1 MRQIEQE
8 LVSALKNFQFENG
21 ENFCKQLEEE
31 ALGQFSPDF
40 LNVLEEH
47 QSSRKTDFRAFSVSF
62 SFRVCIEH
70 YFLEKDT
77 ELKKELFSKIANNLT
92 KIKEE
97 LSEAHGQSLFPEEF
111 ISLAL
116 IRNVYLSKDQE
127 LINLFKENLPKPRI
141 QLFEEYALSDEIKNE
156 AEQTVNALQIFLQ
169 DRKLPL
175 VEFASIKTQ
184 RQLRAKKRQR
194 EEIARLAEQPQFLEL
209 KGKAEQEL
217 RIKGALREANRPYIP
232 KSPWKL
238 LNKNIF
244 VTASTIELFSTV
256 HHLTSES
263 GLVDI
268 FDDALY
274 GHRTLQKLFKRFKC
288 AALSPFD
295 LMLGGDADVI
305 CCGPFEIDPRAKQQD
320 FVDIVF
326 DLDKLKGNRCAFYKQ
341 LDLCYK
347 KKKIRSIEIGN
358 RTLYFSHTYPRQV
371 RFGYVDLIIFEDGFP
386 VATSRLPN
394 HTFISYNILQMHQI
408 LTLNFFR
415 FLDNFKKLD
424 GPIDLENLYMDGSP
438 DEKRINSIYADI
450 NKLNPIE
457 LRQFLI
463 ELGQNMSDT
472 AEFNIY
478 GAYKIDFA
486 AIKSITIRDKTL
498 DFVQFVTELQSGQIE
513 KLNATIQDLPTLFK
527 SYRLL
532 NYLLSKVQEAGAGN
546 TAIQEK
552 LLELKQSCSVPLLFR
567 KMDCQKVNIKTESS
581 IKTLQRK
588 PAPLPCSHAFL

>member
-8 LVSALKNFQFENG
+8 LVSALKNLQFENG
-21 ENFCKQLEEE
+21 GNFCKQLEEE

-40 LNVLEEH
+40 LNVLEEY
-47 QSSRKTDFRAFSVSF
+47 QCSSKNDFRAFSVSF

-70 YFLEKDT
+70 YLLEKDT

-97 LSEAHGQSLFPEEF
+97 LSEAHGQSLFPEES

-141 QLFEEYALSDEIKNE
+141 QLFEEYAVSDEIKNE

-184 RQLRAKKRQR
+184 RQLREKKRQR
-194 EEIARLAEQPQFLEL
+194 EEIARLADPRAEQPQFLEL

-268 FDDALY
+268 FNDALY
-274 GHRTLQKLFKRFKC
+274 GHRTLQKLSKRFKR
-288 AALSPFD
+288 AALFPPEA
-295 LMLGGDADVI
+295 MLGGDANVI
-305 CCGPFEIDPRAKQQD
+305 CCGPFEIDPLAKQKD

-341 LDLCYK
+341 LDFSYRNN
-347 KKKIRSIEIGN
+347 KIRSIKIGN
-358 RTLYFSHTYPRQV
+358 RTLYFSHTYRYRV
-371 RFGYVDLIIFEDGFP
+371 RVGYVDLIIFEDNFP
-386 VATSRLPN
+386 VAVSRLPN

-415 FLDNFKKLD
+415 FLDNLKKLD
-424 GPIDLENLYMDGSP
+424 RENLYMNGSP

-450 NKLNPIE
+450 NELNPTE
-457 LRQFLI
+457 LSQFLI

-498 DFVQFVTELQSGQIE
+498 DFVQFVTELQSGEIE
-513 KLNATIQDLPTLFK
+513 KLNATIQDFPTLFK

-581 IKTLQRK
+581 TKTLQRK
-588 PAPLPCSHAFL
+588 PAPLACSHAFL